1 MRDAIGHTPLTRR
14 AVALSAW
21 CVAPLVALV
30 LIAGCVTTGPGGKQ
44 SFMLFSSSQEVEI
57 GAGVNQEILEQEKL
71 LADTVWQNY
80 ISELGGKVVSVC
92 DRTDIEYNF
101 AVIDSDQINAFALP
115 GGYIYFYTGLLRL
128 MEDEAQLMSVVAHEV
143 SHVVARHGMKRL
155 QSALIAQLGYEVVF
169 GRSGDSQVRDAAIA
183 IGLTMVFS
191 DYSRDAEREAD
202 EFGVH
207 YMVKAGYDPNGALDM
222 FQHLAAAGERNP
234 NVFEKML
241 SSHPET
247 QERIANVERQI
258 ANMGPLSP
266 GLVRNQERY
275 TRMKSR
281 LPAPP
286 SDSAGG

>member
-1 MRDAIGHTPLTRR
+1 
-14 AVALSAW
+14 V
-21 CVAPLVALV
+21 
-30 LIAGCVTTGPGGKQ
+30 
-44 SFMLFSSSQEVEI
+44 
-57 GAGVNQEILEQEKL
+57 
-71 LADTVWQNY
+71 
-80 ISELGGKVVSVC
+80 
-92 DRTDIEYNF
+92 
-101 AVIDSDQINAFALP
+101 
-115 GGYIYFYTGLLRL
+115 YFYTGLLRL
-128 MEDEAQLMSVVAHEV
+128 MDDESQLMAVMAHEV

-155 QSALIAQLGYEVVF
+155 QSALIAQMGYEVVF

-202 EFGVH
+202 QFGVH
-207 YMVKAGYDPNGALDM
+207 YMVKAGYDPRGALGM

-266 GLVRNQERY
+266 GLAQNRERY
-275 TRMKSR
+275 SRMKSR
-281 LPAPP
+281 LPAAP
-286 SDSAGG
+286 SDSAGGQAP